1 MSEETMTSDLRNY
14 ELLYIVPN
22 QYTEGELNAIKEKI
36 DSMLKKYGA
45 ILGYEELMGKKK
57 LAYPINKIAH
67 GYYVMTEFEL
77 ADGREMK
84 NINEFLRLDKEI
96 LRAQIISKK
105 KMTAEEQEKERH
117 QRADKPEERVKLP
130 VEEKPRSKPSVEK
143 KVDIKNLDEKLA
155 EILQTDDIV

>member
-22 QYTEGELNAIKEKI
+22 QYTEEELKTIKEKI

-45 ILGYEELMGKKK
+45 VIGYEELMGKKK
-57 LAYPINKIAH
+57 LAYPINKVAH
-67 GYYVMTEFEL
+67 GYYVVTEFEL
-77 ADGREMK
+77 EDGQQMK
-84 NINEFLRLDKEI
+84 NISEFLRLDKEI

-105 KMTAEEQEKERH
+105 KMTAEEQEKEKR

-130 VEEKPRSKPSVEK
+130 IEEKPKAKPSTEK
-143 KVDIKNLDEKLA
+143 KVDMKNLDEKLE
-155 EILQTDDIV
+155 EILQTDDII